1 MKKYFLLLAIFI
13 AALNLR
19 PIITSVAPLL
29 RTMQNDLAMSG
40 LTASLL
46 TTLPVLCMGIFAPAA
61 TALRDRV
68 GLERTIF
75 IALFLIT
82 GATALR
88 GGVSSVFILIITA
101 LVGGIGISLAG
112 PLLSGFIKKYFPTK
126 PGIVSVYSASMTV
139 GAAIASAFAIP
150 LYNRSNHSLSLTLS
164 IWAIFGVIALIVW
177 SAFLGSRGS
186 KGIERIKGNKVNK
199 INKVK
204 KGGLVGASSKLPS
217 RLPIRNKKA
226 VLLTLFFGLMA
237 SIFYSVTAWI
247 SPIALSFG
255 YSAASA
261 AMLLTV
267 FTIIQ
272 IPVSLTIPFL
282 VARSGKRRFYLVLC
296 SVSELIGIVM
306 LLLHLPMLPAVIMLG
321 IGAGG
326 LFPLALMLP
335 IVETDT
341 PEEAGAW
348 SAMSQ
353 CGGYIIGAMGPLLI
367 GAIYDSSGSF
377 MAALVAMLAA
387 IVVMIGVQV
396 VITGG
401 KSEGEA
407 SV

>member
-1 MKKYFLLLAIFI
+1 MKKYFLLLALFI
-13 AALNLR
+13 AALNQR

-61 TALRDRV
+61 TVLRDRV

-88 GGVSSVFILIITA
+88 GIVSSVFILVVSA

-150 LYNRSNHSLSLTLS
+150 LYNRSNHSLTLTLS
-164 IWAIFGVIALIVW
+164 CWAILGVMALIIW
-177 SAFLGSRGS
+177 SAFLGNRGS
-186 KGIERIKGNKVNK
+186 EGNKGNKES
-199 INKVK
+199 
-204 KGGLVGASSKLPS
+204 LVRSSSK
-217 RLPIRNKKA
+217 LPIRNKKA

-237 SIFYSVTAWI
+237 SMFYSVTAWI
-247 SPIALSFG
+247 SPIALNFG

-282 VARSGKRRFYLVLC
+282 VSRSGKRRFYLIFC

-306 LLLHLPMLPAVIMLG
+306 LLFHLPMLPAVILLG

-377 MAALVAMLAA
+377 MAALVAMLAV
-387 IVVMIGVQV
+387 IVVMMGVQLLV
-396 VITGG
+396 TGR
-401 KSEGEA
+401 KTVDQTSA
-407 SV
+407 WMD

>member
-19 PIITSVAPLL
+19 PLITSVAPLL
-29 RTMQNDLAMSG
+29 GTIQSDLDMSG

-61 TALRDRV
+61 TVLRDRM

-75 IALFLIT
+75 MALVLIT

-88 GGVSSVFILIITA
+88 GIVSSVVILVVSA

-139 GAAIASAFAIP
+139 GAAVASAFAIP
-150 LYNRSNHSLSLTLS
+150 LYNRSNHSLTLTLS
-164 IWAIFGVIALIVW
+164 CWAILGVVALIVW
-177 SAFLGSRGS
+177 AAFLGNRA
-186 KGIERIKGNKVNK
+186 NQT
-199 INKVK
+199 
-204 KGGLVGASSKLPS
+204 SSSSIRSSS

-226 VLLTLFFGLMA
+226 ILLTLFFGLMA
-237 SIFYSVTAWI
+237 NIFYSVTAWI
-247 SPIALSFG
+247 APIALNLG

-267 FTIIQ
+267 FTLIQ
-272 IPVSLTIPFL
+272 VPVSLTIPFL
-282 VARSGKRRFYLVLC
+282 VAKSGKRRLYLVLC
-296 SVSELIGIVM
+296 SASELIGIVM
-306 LLLHLPMLPAVIMLG
+306 LLFQLPMLPAAVLLG

-335 IVETDT
+335 IVETET
-341 PEEAGAW
+341 AGEAGAW

-353 CGGYIIGAMGPLLI
+353 CAGYIIGAMGPLAI
-367 GAIYDSSGSF
+367 GAIYDRSGSF
-377 MAALVAMLAA
+377 TTALIVMLMV

-396 VITGG
+396 AITSG
-401 KSEGEA
+401 KSGGRVRA
-407 SV
+407 